1 MTKDEA
7 RREAISQW
15 RALPILNQQ
24 VATAAEFARLLAPT
38 LGFDTLGDRE
48 RVITAWLVRDVESR
62 EVALR
67 VFDARTKAA
76 KSVAR

>member
-7 RREAISQW
+7 RREAIGQW

-24 VATAAEFARLLAPT
+24 VATAAEFARLLAPM
-38 LGFDTLGDRE
+38 LVFDTLGDRE
-48 RVITAWLVRDVESR
+48 RVITARLVRDVESR

-67 VFDARTKAA
+67 VFDARTRAV